1 MSTTLVDKAKL
12 AQNNSRANN
21 LLCLCVFI
29 YFALERPSIKMP
41 DCIFAVVAPLC
52 GQLDLVEMAR
62 ESTCKRVSFPLL
74 SFPFPISNPQPTKK
88 HNTKTLLIYLR
99 LMVDFFYGFLN

>member
-62 ESTCKRVSFPLL
+62 ESTCRRVSFPLL
-74 SFPFPISNPQPTKK
+74 YFPFHFQFPIPNPQR
-88 HNTKTLLIYLR
+88 NTTQKPY
-99 LMVDFFYGFLN
+99 